1 MEASSMSFILF
12 LTILSLIVGFT
23 GFILLTIDAIDSY
36 ARRKK

>member
-1 MEASSMSFILF
+1 MSFILF

-36 ARRKK
+36 VRSKK